1 LQKNAVVRYIY
12 LIQPNAF
19 IAQGRLKILKLMSRE
34 DICPLFDLFL
44 FLLRG
49 KTKNTPSGVVI
60 KNKNAPDA
68 DAYAYSYF
76 EKLLK
81 EGIRVLIRKLSLFLS
96 KSLLVIS
103 FASFL
108 KYFVLRLFKY
118 STKI

>member
-12 LIQPNAF
+12 LIQPSAF
-19 IAQGRLKILKLMSRE
+19 IAQGCLKTLKLMSGE

-44 FLLRG
+44 FLSRG

-68 DAYAYSYF
+68 DAHAYSYF

-108 KYFVLRLFKY
+108 NICLTTF
-118 STKI
+118 